1 MVMSGSTLACEVAPL
16 EELRQVVDDPE
27 KAVEALPEGERTAY
41 REAQE
46 SVVEARRKA
55 ETHEGLLQIN

>member
-1 MVMSGSTLACEVAPL
+1 MTDGTLEVETPPL
-16 EELRQVVDDPE
+16 EELRKVVGDPE
-27 KAVEALPEGERTAY
+27 EAVDALPEQERAAY

-46 SVVEARRKA
+46 SVVEARRSA